1 MCLTHETPPVPKQ
14 RSRHIALFAGRWL
27 AALALALVALCARA
41 DYEPLILDLV
51 VNEQRRGE
59 FTLFRDELGEFH
71 LKLDD
76 LAALGLAES
85 AAHGRHARI
94 GSVAVVALRSLAP
107 QRVHFDE
114 KRLRLEI
121 ALAPSLLLK
130 KEFDLAPRRP
140 GKAAEPADASAFLNY
155 RVSAAGDDS
164 GAPLRLAVATELA
177 LRSGPFLLRH
187 ESMLRR
193 ENGNVRGVRF
203 ATQLVHDSPATQQ
216 RFILGDHTAT
226 SGELGSTLAVGGVS
240 FAKAFQLS
248 PHTIRQ
254 PLAGFAGTVSTPSQV
269 EVRVAG
275 ATVFREQV
283 GPGPFELRNIA
294 QFGGARDV
302 EVVVR
307 DALGREQSLGFP
319 YYFSDQSLRAGLHD
333 YNYSA
338 GALREDLGV
347 RSNRYGPL
355 VLSGFHRYGLS
366 DRLTVGVRGEA
377 APGLWNLGPSL
388 LYRDDRF
395 GVFSA
400 SVAASEHDGRRGLA
414 TSFGYLY
421 QSPRVS
427 LRALGR
433 RYSDHYAVAQDRIA
447 PALLRS
453 ERGAGVTFT
462 QPGWGAL
469 SIDRT
474 LTQRRPGATGEMADG
489 AVTRLGYSY
498 SVGASG
504 SLFTSFSRLGGAR
517 RSSEFFVG
525 VMVTLDRTQSLNLSS
540 RRDQN
545 GSATHSTQLVKAV
558 PLGEGVGYRVRAETS
573 SPGGERVA
581 PFVQY
586 NARNASY
593 TLDGEAVSSRGAGAK
608 RLEAAM
614 AGALTRVGG
623 QWDATRQ
630 INDSFVAVQ
639 LGAPVPGVRVYS
651 NNQEIGRTDAGGRLV
666 VPHVGSYYETQIAID
681 EKDVPLEYSIG
692 ELRRLI
698 APAFRSGSQVAFD
711 VRRLSAVEGL
721 IRVPA
726 RGALVPADSVTGQ
739 LQAGAQ
745 AIEFT
750 TARDGRYYIENLPP
764 GRYDATLAYEGKA
777 CRFTLNVPES
787 TGTIAELPPVNA
799 CE

>member
-1 MCLTHETPPVPKQ
+1 MAP
-14 RSRHIALFAGRWL
+14 FAGRWL
-27 AALALALVALCARA
+27 LALALAAAAFLAHAG
-41 DYEPLILDLV
+41 YEPLILDLT
-51 VNEQRRGE
+51 VNQQRRGE
-59 FTLFRDELGEFH
+59 FTLFRDDDGEFYV
-71 LKLDD
+71 KLDD
-76 LAALGLAES
+76 LPALGLTES
-85 AAHGRHARI
+85 AARGQVLRV
-94 GSVAVVALRSLAP
+94 GSVAIVPLRSLGP
-107 QRVHFDE
+107 QDLRFDE
-114 KRLRLEI
+114 KRLVLELT
-121 ALAPSLLLK
+121 LAPGLLLK

-140 GKAAEPADASAFLNY
+140 EKAAEPRDSSAFVNY

-164 GAPLRLAVATELA
+164 SAPLRLAVATELA

-203 ATQLVHDSPATQQ
+203 ATQLVHDARETQQ

-226 SGELGSTLAVGGVS
+226 SGELGSTLAVGGLS
-240 FAKAFQLS
+240 FAKAYQLA
-248 PHTIRQ
+248 PYMIRQ

-333 YNYSA
+333 YNYSV
-338 GALREDLGV
+338 GALRQDLGV

-355 VLSGFHRYGLS
+355 VLSASHRYGLS

-414 TSFGYLY
+414 SSFGYLY

-433 RYSDHYAVAQDRIA
+433 RYSDGYAIAQDRVA
-447 PALLRS
+447 PSMLRA
-453 ERGAGVTFT
+453 EHGAGATFT

-474 LTQRRPGATGEMADG
+474 VTERRSGATAVVPDG
-489 AVTRLGYSY
+489 TVTRVGYSH
-498 SVGASG
+498 SLGASG
-504 SLFTSFSRLGGAR
+504 SLFTSFSRLGGTR

-525 VMVTLDRTQSLNLSS
+525 VLITLDRTQSLNLSS
-540 RRDQN
+540 RRDPN
-545 GSATHSTQLVKAV
+545 GSATHSAQLVKAV
-558 PLGEGVGYRVRAETS
+558 PLGEGFGYRVRAETTR
-573 SPGGERVA
+573 PGGGERVA

-586 NARNASY
+586 NARTASY
-593 TLDGEAVSSRGAGAK
+593 TLDGEAVSSSSAGAK
-608 RLEAAM
+608 RLEAAV

-630 INDSFVAVQ
+630 ISDSFVAVQ

-651 NNQEIGRTDAGGRLV
+651 NNQEIGRTDATGRLV

-681 EKDVPLEYSIG
+681 EKDVPLEYTIG

-711 VRRLSAVEGL
+711 VRRLRAVEGL

-726 RGALVPADSVTGQ
+726 RGARVPADSLTGQ

-745 AIEFT
+745 TIEFT

-764 GRYDATLAYEGKA
+764 GRYDATLAFEGKE
-777 CRFTLNVPES
+777 CRITLNVPES
-787 TGTIAELPPVNA
+787 TASIAELPPVNA